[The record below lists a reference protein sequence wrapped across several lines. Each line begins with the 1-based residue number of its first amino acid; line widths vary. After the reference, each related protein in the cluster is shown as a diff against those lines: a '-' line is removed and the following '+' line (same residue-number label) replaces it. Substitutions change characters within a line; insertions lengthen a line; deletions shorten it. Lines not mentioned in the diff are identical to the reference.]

1 MDTRFSFS
9 AILLAEME
17 FVCTNSLLVTVSDNN
32 APCTLSTI
40 NLRLSEKLLFG
51 CVIATSINFY
61 AIHKKLFT
69 CYNEAINNK
78 EAVAMEMT
86 IGKRIAALRREKN
99 LKQDDLAQML
109 EVSPQAVSKWEN
121 DQTCPDISLL
131 PKLAKILGV
140 SVDELLS
147 GKQELQPVVTLV
159 PEDQRKDIK
168 DMMLRIV
175 VDSADGDKVRV
186 NLPMA
191 LVQLA
196 MEMGMEMPQV
206 SGNDALKDID
216 WAQVMELVRHGA
228 MGNLVEVESA
238 DGDIV
243 RIFVE

>member
-1 MDTRFSFS
+1 
-9 AILLAEME
+9 
-17 FVCTNSLLVTVSDNN
+17 
-32 APCTLSTI
+32 
-40 NLRLSEKLLFG
+40 
-51 CVIATSINFY
+51 
-61 AIHKKLFT
+61 
-69 CYNEAINNK
+69 
-78 EAVAMEMT
+78 MEMT

-140 SVDELLS
+140 GVDELLS

-228 MGNLVEVESA
+228 MGNLIEVESA

>member
-1 MDTRFSFS
+1 
-9 AILLAEME
+9 
-17 FVCTNSLLVTVSDNN
+17 
-32 APCTLSTI
+32 
-40 NLRLSEKLLFG
+40 
-51 CVIATSINFY
+51 
-61 AIHKKLFT
+61 
-69 CYNEAINNK
+69 
-78 EAVAMEMT
+78 MEMT

-147 GKQELQPVVTLV
+147 DKQELQPVVTLV

-228 MGNLVEVESA
+228 MGNLIEVESA

>member
-1 MDTRFSFS
+1 MHS
-9 AILLAEME
+9 
-17 FVCTNSLLVTVSDNN
+17 
-32 APCTLSTI
+32 TLYNGGIS
-40 NLRLSEKLLFG
+40 
-51 CVIATSINFY
+51 
-61 AIHKKLFT
+61 KK
-69 CYNEAINNK
+69 EAI
-78 EAVAMEMT
+78 AMEMT
-86 IGKRIAALRREKN
+86 IGKRIAALRREKG

-140 SVDELLS
+140 TVDELLS

-159 PEDQRKDIK
+159 PEEQRKDIK

-175 VDSADGDKVRV
+175 VDSHDGDKVRV

-191 LVQLA
+191 LVQVA
-196 MEMGMEMPQV
+196 MDMGMEMPQV
-206 SGNDALKDID
+206 SGNNALKGID
-216 WAQVMELVRHGA
+216 WMQIMDLVRHGA

-238 DGDIV
+238 DGDAV

>member
-1 MDTRFSFS
+1 
-9 AILLAEME
+9 
-17 FVCTNSLLVTVSDNN
+17 
-32 APCTLSTI
+32 
-40 NLRLSEKLLFG
+40 
-51 CVIATSINFY
+51 
-61 AIHKKLFT
+61 
-69 CYNEAINNK
+69 
-78 EAVAMEMT
+78 MEMT

-159 PEDQRKDIK
+159 PEEQRKDIK

-175 VDSADGDKVRV
+175 VDSSDGDKVRV

-206 SGNDALKDID
+206 SGNDALKGID
-216 WAQVMELVRHGA
+216 WAHVMELVRHGA

>member
-1 MDTRFSFS
+1 
-9 AILLAEME
+9 
-17 FVCTNSLLVTVSDNN
+17 
-32 APCTLSTI
+32 
-40 NLRLSEKLLFG
+40 
-51 CVIATSINFY
+51 
-61 AIHKKLFT
+61 
-69 CYNEAINNK
+69 
-78 EAVAMEMT
+78 MEMT

-175 VDSADGDKVRV
+175 EDSADGDKVRV

-216 WAQVMELVRHGA
+216 WAQVMELVRHGV
-228 MGNLVEVESA
+228 MGNLIEVESA

>member
-1 MDTRFSFS
+1 
-9 AILLAEME
+9 
-17 FVCTNSLLVTVSDNN
+17 
-32 APCTLSTI
+32 
-40 NLRLSEKLLFG
+40 
-51 CVIATSINFY
+51 
-61 AIHKKLFT
+61 
-69 CYNEAINNK
+69 
-78 EAVAMEMT
+78 MEMT

-131 PKLAKILGV
+131 PNLAKILGV

-206 SGNDALKDID
+206 SGNDALKGID
-216 WAQVMELVRHGA
+216 WALVMDLVRHGA
-228 MGNLVEVESA
+228 MGNLLEVESA